1 MARTNIDINITD
13 LSGHTF
19 TIKLNWDIGAMKD
32 SISIYYDNKF
42 KNDFLLE
49 NNLTNRDMI
58 NHFNKYIKSDYYKK
72 VKDYHPDSIQLIYK
86 GEILEQYHIEADI
99 YSEDDFKEDNNIN
112 VVIIKNDENNDDDKD
127 SNISYMLSFMSG

>member
-1 MARTNIDINITD
+1 MDINITD

-58 NHFNKYIKSDYYKK
+58 NHFGKYIKSDYYKK
-72 VKDYHPDSIQLIYK
+72 ANDYNPDNIELKCNFFMHIQLENDRYLHMYSD
-86 GEILEQYHIEADI
+86 EFRNILT
-99 YSEDDFKEDNNIN
+99 YSTCF
-112 VVIIKNDENNDDDKD
+112 VVLK
-127 SNISYMLSFMSG
+127 L

>member
-1 MARTNIDINITD
+1 MDINITD

-58 NHFNKYIKSDYYKK
+58 NHFGKYIKSDYYKK
-72 VKDYHPDSIQLIYK
+72 VNDYNPDNIQLIYK
-86 GEILEQYHIEADI
+86 GEILEQFDIETDK

-112 VVIIKNDENNDDDKD
+112 VIIIKNDENDDDDND
-127 SNISYMLSFMSG
+127 SIISFISD

>member
-1 MARTNIDINITD
+1 MDINITD

-72 VKDYHPDSIQLIYK
+72 ANDYNPDNIQLIYK

-112 VVIIKNDENNDDDKD
+112 VVIIKNDENDYDDND
-127 SNISYMLSFMSG
+127 SIISFISD

>member
-1 MARTNIDINITD
+1 MATNIDINITD

-58 NHFNKYIKSDYYKK
+58 KHFWKYIKSDYYKK
-72 VKDYHPDSIQLIYK
+72 VNDYNPDNIQLIYK
-86 GEILEQYHIEADI
+86 GEILEQFDIETDK

-112 VVIIKNDENNDDDKD
+112 VVIIKKDENNKNDDDNN
-127 SNISYMLSFMSG
+127 SNISFISD

>member
-32 SISIYYDNKF
+32 SISIYCDNKF

-58 NHFNKYIKSDYYKK
+58 NHFGKYIKSDYYKK
-72 VKDYHPDSIQLIYK
+72 ANDYNADNIQLIYK
-86 GEILEQYHIEADI
+86 GDI
-99 YSEDDFKEDNNIN
+99 RT
-112 VVIIKNDENNDDDKD
+112 
-127 SNISYMLSFMSG
+127 ISHRSRYIFRR

>member
-72 VKDYHPDSIQLIYK
+72 ANDYNPDNIQLIYK

-112 VVIIKNDENNDDDKD
+112 VVIIKNDENDDDDNDDND
-127 SNISYMLSFMSG
+127 SNISFISD

>member
-1 MARTNIDINITD
+1 MATNIDINITD

-49 NNLTNRDMI
+49 NNLTARDMI

-72 VKDYHPDSIQLIYK
+72 ANDYNPDNIQLIYK
-86 GEILEQYHIEADI
+86 GEILEQFDIETDK
-99 YSEDDFKEDNNIN
+99 YTLDDFKEDNNIN

>member
-72 VKDYHPDSIQLIYK
+72 ANDYNPDNIQLIYK

-112 VVIIKNDENNDDDKD
+112 VIIIKNDENDDDDNDDND
-127 SNISYMLSFMSG
+127 SNISFISD

>member
-1 MARTNIDINITD
+1 MATNIDINITD

-49 NNLTNRDMI
+49 NNLTDGYLNNLD
-58 NHFNKYIKSDYYKK
+58 KYFKSDYYKK
-72 VKDYHPDSIQLIYK
+72 AKYYIPENIQLIYK
-86 GEILEQYHIEADI
+86 GKMLKLVDI
-99 YSEDDFKEDNNIN
+99 DDEYSEDDFKKDNNMN
-112 VVIIKNDENNDDDKD
+112 VIICKNDENNKNDDDDND
-127 SNISYMLSFMSG
+127 SNISFISD

>member
-1 MARTNIDINITD
+1 MATNIDINITD

-42 KNDFLLE
+42 KNEFLLE

-58 NHFNKYIKSDYYKK
+58 NHFHKYIKSDYYKK
-72 VKDYHPDSIQLIYK
+72 TNDYNPDNIQLIYK
-86 GEILEQYHIEADI
+86 GEILEQFHIEADI
-99 YSEDDFKEDNNIN
+99 YTLDDFKEDNNIN
-112 VVIIKNDENNDDDKD
+112 IVIIKNDENNNDDNN
-127 SNISYMLSFMSG
+127 SNISFMSD

>member
-1 MARTNIDINITD
+1 MATNIDINITD

-19 TIKLNWDIGAMKD
+19 TIKLNWYIPAMKED
-32 SISIYYDNKF
+32 IAFYYCHKF

-58 NHFNKYIKSDYYKK
+58 NHFNKYINSDYYKK
-72 VKDYHPDSIQLIYK
+72 AVDYNPDNIQLIYK

-112 VVIIKNDENNDDDKD
+112 VVIIKNDENDDDDND
-127 SNISYMLSFMSG
+127 SNISFISD

>member
-1 MARTNIDINITD
+1 MDINITD

-58 NHFNKYIKSDYYKK
+58 NHFGKYIKSDYYKK
-72 VKDYHPDSIQLIYK
+72 ANDYNPDNIQLIYK
-86 GEILEQYHIEADI
+86 GEILNEFDI
-99 YSEDDFKEDNNIN
+99 DYLYTLDDFKEDNNIN
-112 VVIIKNDENNDDDKD
+112 VVIIKNDENDNDDND
-127 SNISYMLSFMSG
+127 SNISFISD

>member
-1 MARTNIDINITD
+1 MATNIDINITD

-58 NHFNKYIKSDYYKK
+58 NHFGKYIKSDYYKK
-72 VKDYHPDSIQLIYK
+72 ANDYNPDNIQLIYK
-86 GEILEQYHIEADI
+86 GEILNEFDI
-99 YSEDDFKEDNNIN
+99 DYLYTLDDFKEDNNIN
-112 VVIIKNDENNDDDKD
+112 VVIIKNDENDNDDND
-127 SNISYMLSFMSG
+127 SNISFISD

>member
-72 VKDYHPDSIQLIYK
+72 AVDYNPDNIQLICK

-112 VVIIKNDENNDDDKD
+112 VVIIKNDENDDDDND
-127 SNISYMLSFMSG
+127 SNISFISD